1 MLLITTRY
9 DPVGFHLTHLQRLL
23 PILSALLIVQLCFAT
38 LVGGQETTA
47 ENSGANR
54 ASTDLQALAAEAAA
68 NRSAPPAPQPAD
80 LQGSNLNVLELLRQ
94 GGGIMLVIAIVSLL
108 VVAVAFERL
117 FALRRGKLYPNGLRR
132 EVRKAISEQGEFQPG
147 ALFNSSQR
155 YSCVASRILHD
166 MLQKVGRSVPE
177 VEAALAEATQ
187 READRLYGN
196 VRWLTLAA
204 AVTPLIGL
212 LGTVW
217 GMIIAFHDTTQL
229 GAGSNKA
236 EYLAE
241 GIYVALVTTLG
252 GLAVAIPAAVFAHF
266 FEGRITQMLAL
277 IDTDLRRLI
286 PRFESQEG
294 RARYDLSPHGSLVRR
309 DAPAGKIPG
318 ESSPRRPSGPT
329 GTSIDITELTPPPV
343 RSTSR
348 SQP

>member
-1 MLLITTRY
+1 MGLDLTLYTRF
-9 DPVGFHLTHLQRLL
+9 PL
-23 PILSALLIVQLCFAT
+23 QLCWFLAVVVWSIAT
-38 LVGGQETTA
+38 TSAQEA
-47 ENSGANR
+47 ASNDSGANR
-54 ASTDLQALAAEAAA
+54 APVELQQLAAEASA
-68 NRSAPPAPQPAD
+68 NRSSPPPAPQPAD
-80 LQGSNLNVLELLRQ
+80 LQGSNLNILELLRQ
-94 GGGIMLVIAIVSLL
+94 GGGIMLVIAIISLL

-117 FALRRGKLYPNGLRR
+117 FALRRGKLYPGGLRR
-132 EVRKAISEQGEFQPG
+132 EVRKSTDELGDFQPG
-147 ALFNSSQR
+147 ALFNSAAR
-155 YSCVASRILHD
+155 YRCVASRILSD
-166 MLQKVGRSVPE
+166 MLQKVGRPVPE

-241 GIYVALVTTLG
+241 GIYIALVTTLG
-252 GLAVAIPAAVFAHF
+252 GLAVAIPAAIFAHF

-286 PRFESQEG
+286 PRFETQEG
-294 RARYDLSPHGSLVRR
+294 RARYDLNPHGGLVRR
-309 DAPAGKIPG
+309 
-318 ESSPRRPSGPT
+318 ELSNVSSPSEISRRANGPT
-329 GTSIDITELTPPPV
+329 GTSIDIGTVTPPPV
-343 RSTSR
+343 RSTMR
-348 SQP
+348 PKP